1 MKISEIM
8 TTNVECVTPESSI
21 PELAHKMKTL
31 DVGFLGICDNDRLV
45 GSVTDRDIVVRAIA
59 GGRDVNSTT
68 ARDIMTPDVVTV
80 REQDSLLDVLAVLR
94 GKRVRRV
101 PVTGARG
108 ELIGIV
114 AIDDVL
120 SAVAEQM
127 QALAGAVGAAQRHE
141 AGQEVP

>member
-68 ARDIMTPDVVTV
+68 ARDIMTPDVIWCSEDDDVKTV
-80 REQDSLLDVLAVLR
+80 AEKMRDKE
-94 GKRVRRV
+94 VRR
-101 PVTGARG
+101 
-108 ELIGIV
+108 IV
-114 AIDDVL
+114 ILNKEKRLVGVVSLGDISKVEEKESGKTLKDI
-120 SAVAEQM
+120 AE
-127 QALAGAVGAAQRHE
+127 AA
-141 AGQEVP
+141 